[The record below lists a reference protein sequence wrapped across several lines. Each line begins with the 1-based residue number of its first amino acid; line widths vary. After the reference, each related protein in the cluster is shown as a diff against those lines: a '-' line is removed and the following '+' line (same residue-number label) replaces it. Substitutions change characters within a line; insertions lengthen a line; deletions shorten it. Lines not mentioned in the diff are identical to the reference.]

1 MPELL
6 FLESTWNINDRSNGP
21 IHPPTL
27 YPPQKN
33 PVGMSGLHRDTKIW
47 LVEKGKAGRLSLNE
61 CSKIRVHRCPWTGL
75 GHFQDTV
82 VAKTGPP
89 EGKEREPNDLPN
101 YTLSYGLL
109 LLLLLLNRCN
119 LVRLCATKMEAHQAP
134 RSLGFSRQEY
144 WSVLPLPS
152 PMHACMLSHFSHVRL
167 CATLRTAAHQ
177 APLSTG
183 VSRQE
188 YRSGLQF
195 PSPHMAY

>member
-89 EGKEREPNDLPN
+89 EGKQRESPTTFPTTHCHTAYCCCCCCWIAAILSDSVRRRWRPTRLPGPWDSPGKN
-101 YTLSYGLL
+101 TGACCHFLL
-109 LLLLLLNRCN
+109 QC
-119 LVRLCATKMEAHQAP
+119 T
-134 RSLGFSRQEY
+134 
-144 WSVLPLPS
+144 
-152 PMHACMLSHFSHVRL
+152 HAC
-167 CATLRTAAHQ
+167 
-177 APLSTG
+177 
-183 VSRQE
+183 
-188 YRSGLQF
+188 
-195 PSPHMAY
+195 